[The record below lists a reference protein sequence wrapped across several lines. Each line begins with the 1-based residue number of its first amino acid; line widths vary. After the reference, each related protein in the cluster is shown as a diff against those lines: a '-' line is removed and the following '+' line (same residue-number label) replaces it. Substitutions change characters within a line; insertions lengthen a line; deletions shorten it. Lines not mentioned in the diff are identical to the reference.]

1 MIQVSF
7 YSRYIIA
14 QRETCQQ
21 IAKLSK
27 KQNWHKGDS
36 QVSAPLILDPVAG
49 PLVEQLQEECRRFQD
64 KFGIRVSV
72 VTRAGQSVRRDAK
85 AEPLKVVGCE
95 REECFPCTGDSE
107 RKRDCERNSVGYRIT
122 CLTCQQAG
130 KLTTYDGESGR
141 NGYAR
146 GLEHMQGLRTRS
158 HKSPLWKH
166 CILEHGGEEADFN
179 MEVVTS
185 HSSCLDRQVNEMV
198 RIGGSRAEVIL
209 NSKSDFQQA
218 PLVRLVTTTGL
229 LEEQSSSLEA
239 GRRQWQE
246 LGGQGRGGTA
256 GRRPVGRRGG
266 GIRRI
271 GG

>member
-1 MIQVSF
+1 MCKEEDDRVRQVH
-7 YSRYIIA
+7 RP
-14 QRETCQQ
+14 REWKREERK

-85 AEPLKVVGCE
+85 AEPLRVVGCE

-107 RKRDCERNSVGYRIT
+107 RKHDCERNSVGYRIT

-158 HKSPLWKH
+158 YKSPL
-166 CILEHGGEEADFN
+166 
-179 MEVVTS
+179 
-185 HSSCLDRQVNEMV
+185 
-198 RIGGSRAEVIL
+198 
-209 NSKSDFQQA
+209 
-218 PLVRLVTTTGL
+218 
-229 LEEQSSSLEA
+229 
-239 GRRQWQE
+239 
-246 LGGQGRGGTA
+246 
-256 GRRPVGRRGG
+256 
-266 GIRRI
+266 
-271 GG
+271 